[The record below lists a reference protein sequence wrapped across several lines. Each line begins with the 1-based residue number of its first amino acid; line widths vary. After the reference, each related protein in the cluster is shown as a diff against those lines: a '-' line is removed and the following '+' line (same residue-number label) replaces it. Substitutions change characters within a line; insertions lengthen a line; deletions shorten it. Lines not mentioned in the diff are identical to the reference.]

1 MQYYG
6 KQNMKKLILVGYDF
20 FEPVRIIGVYAV
32 DDHNPCHLGMGI
44 VVTALVKYGDQGIT
58 IHGGIINIIIKG
70 AKVAILIHNLP
81 SLLSKNFLPF
91 L

>member
-1 MQYYG
+1 M
-6 KQNMKKLILVGYDF
+6 
-20 FEPVRIIGVYAV
+20 RIIGVYAV

-44 VVTALVKYGDQGIT
+44 VVTTLVKYGDQGIT

-81 SLLSKNFLPF
+81 SQLKEFSPLFMTQFYTTTLVKL
-91 L
+91 

>member
-1 MQYYG
+1 
-6 KQNMKKLILVGYDF
+6 
-20 FEPVRIIGVYAV
+20 
-32 DDHNPCHLGMGI
+32 MGI

-81 SLLSKNFLPF
+81 SLCSRNFALPF
-91 L
+91 LYDNTQCG